1 MVKRNNSYRSLVVWQ
16 KGMELAEKV
25 YSITKKFP
33 KEEIYGLTN
42 QIRRASA
49 SVPANV
55 VEGYSRNSTKEYI
68 KFLFNARGSLEEV
81 RHFLHLAKDLQYLP
95 EGEYQFLED
104 GYKQVSK
111 MLNGMLTT
119 LRKKI

>member
-1 MVKRNNSYRSLVVWQ
+1 MYWKNLKVWQ
-16 KGMELAEKV
+16 KAHELVLQIYKV
-25 YSITKKFP
+25 TSKFP

-81 RHFLHLAKDLQYLP
+81 RYFLFLAKDLQYLP
-95 EGEYQFLED
+95 ESEYQVLED

-119 LRKKI
+119 LKGKIK

>member
-1 MVKRNNSYRSLVVWQ
+1 MYWKDLRVWQ
-16 KGMELAEKV
+16 KAHELVLEIYKV
-25 YSITKKFP
+25 TSRFP

-42 QIRRASA
+42 QIRRASV

-81 RHFLHLAKDLQYLP
+81 RYFLYLAKDLQYLT
-95 EGEYQFLED
+95 EDEYQFLED

>member
-1 MVKRNNSYRSLVVWQ
+1 MYWKNLKVWQ
-16 KGMELAEKV
+16 KAHELVLQIYKV
-25 YSITKKFP
+25 TSKFP

-81 RHFLHLAKDLQYLP
+81 RYFLFLAKDLQYLP
-95 EGEYQFLED
+95 ESEYQVLED
-104 GYKQVSK
+104 EYKQVSK
-111 MLNGMLTT
+111 MLNRLLIT
-119 LRKKI
+119 LKKKLE

>member
-1 MVKRNNSYRSLVVWQ
+1 MYWKDLRVWQ
-16 KGMELAEKV
+16 KAHELVLEIYKV
-25 YSITKKFP
+25 TSRFP

-42 QIRRASA
+42 QIRRASV

-81 RHFLHLAKDLQYLP
+81 RYFLHLAKDLQYLP

-119 LRKKI
+119 LKGKIK